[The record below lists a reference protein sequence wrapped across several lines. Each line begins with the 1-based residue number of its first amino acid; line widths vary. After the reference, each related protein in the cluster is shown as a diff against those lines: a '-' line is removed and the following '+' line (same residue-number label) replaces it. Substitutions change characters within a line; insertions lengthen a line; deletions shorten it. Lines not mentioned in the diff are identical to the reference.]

1 MLESCKYGMFVA
13 QSRKTVS
20 SSVVVMS
27 EVFLFI
33 MVLFFGMSQMCM
45 LAAQRNRNIF
55 SPVAAWKLGM
65 VSVQKSRN
73 AFSLSVVV

>member
-55 SPVAAWKLGM
+55 
-65 VSVQKSRN
+65 
-73 AFSLSVVV
+73 FSSSSLETWHGFCPKE